1 MGDKEYHNLY
11 RFLIKIFWECIQCV
25 GNAFSVLGQDKKRY
39 WLTFYLERMC
49 MKLNTYIQF
58 HAMCLPHF
66 GRTSNNAHDY
76 TSQDQFKRSLE
87 LLEMVENSK
96 T

>member
-11 RFLIKIFWECIQCV
+11 RILIKIFWECIQCV
-25 GNAFSVLGQDKKRY
+25 KTRQKRY

-49 MKLNTYIQF
+49 MKLNTCIHF
-58 HAMCLPHF
+58 HAICLPHF
-66 GRTSNNAHDY
+66 GTINNNAHDY
-76 TSQDQFKRSLE
+76 TSQDQFKKSLE
-87 LLEMVENSK
+87 LLEMMENSK